1 MITEKDDYGR
11 ILLLAEILDQ
21 RFQGSVGMMDQVQV
35 TFQFQIITFF
45 FDGDRHIQI
54 VKILVIAA
62 VILHGDIEQ
71 IKRGIALLFCLFIL
85 IDDHLEISCV
95 GYKVANLIRSGDIQ
109 IF

>member
-1 MITEKDDYGR
+1 MNRGFK
-11 ILLLAEILDQ
+11 
-21 RFQGSVGMMDQVQV
+21 
-35 TFQFQIITFF
+35 IIT
-45 FDGDRHIQI
+45 
-54 VKILVIAA
+54 VVSVSA

-71 IKRGIALLFCLFIL
+71 IKRGIVLLFCLFIL